1 MYRILNRIQFRLF
14 YDLGQ
19 DPIRIWIGFLP
30 GMFLACRVLYIMYIF
45 FILFHST
52 ILDCTVY
59 THQFHLFVNFIIYI
73 NSQLIPGWHSCQDVA
88 KILARSCQN
97 VRGSWQN
104 FTGSCQ
110 DLIYFAK
117 ILQDLH
123 IVWENSI
130 IISILT
136 DLVFLTD
143 SYVFEG
149 TVGM

>member
-30 GMFLACRVLYIMYIF
+30 GMFLDCRVLYIMYIF

-117 ILQDLH
+117 ILFILPR
-123 IVWENSI
+123 SYK
-130 IISILT
+130 ISIL
-136 DLVFLTD
+136 
-143 SYVFEG
+143 FEKI
-149 TVGM
+149 V